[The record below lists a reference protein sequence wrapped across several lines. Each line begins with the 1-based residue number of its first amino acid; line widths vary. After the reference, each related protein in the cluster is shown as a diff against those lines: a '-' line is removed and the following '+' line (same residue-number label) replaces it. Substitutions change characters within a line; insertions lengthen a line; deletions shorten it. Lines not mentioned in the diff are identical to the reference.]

1 MSRQQPTTN
10 FAELSRRVHLPLTHQ
25 RQVIYDVLIGMPG
38 HPSPEEVYARVRKRI
53 PSISLA
59 TVYKNLNRFLK
70 AGLLQEMSIHHGSLR
85 VEVNDHPHHH
95 LVCSSCKKIAD
106 IDSHQSGPLNARGR
120 LPKGVAVKRFSVDVI
135 GMCGRCREK
144 QIRSKSQFI

>member
-1 MSRQQPTTN
+1 MPRPQPRTS
-10 FAELSRRVHLPLTHQ
+10 FVQLSRRAGLPITHQ

-70 AGLLQEMSIHHGSLR
+70 AGLLQEMSMHHGSLR

-95 LVCSSCKKIAD
+95 LVCSSCKKIED
-106 IDSHQSGPLNARGR
+106 IESDQIGPLHVRGR
-120 LPKGVAVKRFSVDVI
+120 LPKGFAVQRFSVDVI
-135 GMCGRCREK
+135 GLCARCRDK
-144 QIRSKSQFI
+144 KKVSH